1 MSRLRKRELPAR
13 LTQRMDDESY
23 ADYAIRRAAAYTVR
37 DNQRSIRDIHDNPA
51 LVATLRTQIGRRG
64 YPPLDATQEAA

>member
-1 MSRLRKRELPAR
+1 MTRLRKRELPAP
-13 LTQRMDDESY
+13 LTHRMDTESY

-64 YPPLDATQEAA
+64 YPLTDTSEAA